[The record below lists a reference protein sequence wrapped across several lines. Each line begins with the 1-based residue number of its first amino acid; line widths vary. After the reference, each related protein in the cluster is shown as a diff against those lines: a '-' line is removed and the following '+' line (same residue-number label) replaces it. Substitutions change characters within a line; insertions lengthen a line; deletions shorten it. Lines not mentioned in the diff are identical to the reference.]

1 VKTANDHDHGCETR
15 QGSDAT
21 PPPLDGSENWTE
33 IVIETETSTEEE
45 MVATEMPS
53 ATLMMTLAAG
63 ETTANVMSVWQP
75 DAISGT
81 KNIGKRSA
89 TATGS
94 VVPESMSESR
104 IGILTAIVI
113 VIVTAGS

>member
-1 VKTANDHDHGCETR
+1 M
-15 QGSDAT
+15 
-21 PPPLDGSENWTE
+21 PPPLDGSENRTE
-33 IVIETETSTEEE
+33 IAIKTETSTEEE
-45 MVATEMPS
+45 MVATEMSS

-63 ETTANVMSVWQP
+63 ETMANVKSVWQP

-81 KNIGKRSA
+81 KNIGK
-89 TATGS
+89 GS

-113 VIVTAGS
+113 ENVTAGS